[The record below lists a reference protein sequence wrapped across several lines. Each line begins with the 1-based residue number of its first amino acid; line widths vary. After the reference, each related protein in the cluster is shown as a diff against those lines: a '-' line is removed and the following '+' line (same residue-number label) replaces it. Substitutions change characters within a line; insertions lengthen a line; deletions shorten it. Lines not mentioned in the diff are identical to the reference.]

1 MDTHTYAYQKRLKAK
16 PEVVSYIWNIK
27 IFNIWNIKTQELVLR
42 EDKRFNV
49 ISHYIVN

>member
-27 IFNIWNIKTQELVLR
+27 TQELVLR